1 MQVIRIQSY
10 RIIPIMANAYVYS
23 YQYVACLRCEYSD
36 IMENI
41 QPIYCVESIYCML
54 THHALALEE

>member
-1 MQVIRIQSY
+1 MQVIRVQSY

-23 YQYVACLRCEYSD
+23 YQYVACLRCEYSG

-41 QPIYCVESIYCML
+41 QPTYCVESICGV
-54 THHALALEE
+54 THHA